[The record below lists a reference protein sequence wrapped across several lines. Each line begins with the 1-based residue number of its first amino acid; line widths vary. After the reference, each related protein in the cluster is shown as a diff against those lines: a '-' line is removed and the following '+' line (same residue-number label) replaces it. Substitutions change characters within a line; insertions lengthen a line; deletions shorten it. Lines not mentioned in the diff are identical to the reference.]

1 MDLSP
6 FLFGVYKLVKVAVF
20 PYTWLCAVTAALVVL
35 AWLPDSPSRLRWRRS
50 LAVAAAGIVWIVGSP
65 LTATLLAGF
74 LESRLPSFDH
84 TTTAKFDAIVVL
96 GAGAAGKGSLRPDD
110 QLGGVSLQRTLC
122 GVALFAEGRAPRLVF
137 SGGDAEIFGTG
148 PREAVVMKRVALQA
162 GVPDQAIVLD
172 ARARNT
178 VENAR
183 GVTRLLGRSS
193 VVLVTSA
200 SHMLR
205 ATALFRAQGLAVTP
219 APCAYS
225 VKNWPPFWEHLEAFD
240 DVMPNVASLNRAT
253 TALAEMVGLATAWM
267 TGTI

>member
-20 PYTWLCAVTAALVVL
+20 PYTWLCAVTASLVVL
-35 AWLPDSPSRLRWRRS
+35 AWLPDSPSRLRWRRG

-96 GAGAAGKGSLRPDD
+96 GGGAAGKGSLRPDD
-110 QLGGVSLQRTLC
+110 ELGGVSLQRTLC

-137 SGGDAEIFGTG
+137 SGGDAAIFGTG
-148 PREAVVMKRVALQA
+148 PREAVAMKRVALQA

-172 ARARNT
+172 DRARNT

-183 GVTRLLGRSS
+183 GVTRVLGQGS

-225 VKNWPPFWEHLEAFD
+225 VTNWPAFWEDLDPFA
-240 DVMPNVASLNRAT
+240 VIPSLG
-253 TALAEMVGLATAWM
+253 ALSGVTNTLVEMVGLATAWM
-267 TGTI
+267 TGAI